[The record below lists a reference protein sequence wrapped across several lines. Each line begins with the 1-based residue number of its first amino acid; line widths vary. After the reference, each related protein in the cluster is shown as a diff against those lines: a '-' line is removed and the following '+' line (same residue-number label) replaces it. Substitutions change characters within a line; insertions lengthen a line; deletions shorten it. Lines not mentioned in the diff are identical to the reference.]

1 VRKQDVKG
9 IADLADLT
17 AIAADVVENLLL
29 EIRVGGA
36 AELML
41 MSPNWLMP
49 RKNQVHGLIVWST
62 LPESGK
68 RKSGKIVG

>member
-1 VRKQDVKG
+1 
-9 IADLADLT
+9 
-17 AIAADVVENLLL
+17 
-29 EIRVGGA
+29 
-36 AELML
+36 ML

-68 RKSGKIVG
+68 RKSGKIVD